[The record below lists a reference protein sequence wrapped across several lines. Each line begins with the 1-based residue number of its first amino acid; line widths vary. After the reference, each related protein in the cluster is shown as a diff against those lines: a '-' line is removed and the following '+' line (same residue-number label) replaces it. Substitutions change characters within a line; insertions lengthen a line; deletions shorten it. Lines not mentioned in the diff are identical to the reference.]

1 MKSRDKMGSGIRLT
15 LFVCALGLSAG
26 VSAEALEGTVDL
38 GGVDRV
44 IAGGLVG
51 TGEITNSS
59 ATPAT
64 LTIVCEGDATFEGTV
79 SGNILLVKTGA
90 GTQRLIGA
98 NVHTGGTRVEGG
110 FLAVDSAA
118 ALGADGASLVLCG
131 GGLLAREDLT
141 VDTDRHAVTCGPGL
155 AVWRTMPG
163 KSLSLSG
170 GNFRLKASTELVY
183 EGGGQVNL
191 GVWMAYDLGN
201 LASSTLTV
209 GEGTTL
215 RCLNALVLGGVIPKW
230 SFARTRLQEGCCV
243 FAYGLSHLSN
253 LEMTGAELRLWHNDG
268 AAGVGFA
275 NAEKYAHATAL
286 GDIKVLASQ
295 SPSRIVGK
303 TFQICEEYDGTVY
316 GASVFDIA
324 EGAVLE
330 MDAVLS
336 EGPVYVG
343 GMVDAARS
351 PAARGVTKAGVG
363 ELKLLASCALGG
375 DLCVRDG
382 TLTLAWDVS
391 LSPSSRL
398 VCVDGARIQLTD
410 GACLDAAVIADS
422 ALLRSADVWLDAAT
436 LDAVD
441 GAQVETIANRGT
453 SGGAFH
459 VKTIGATRDRA
470 PVLAEDGINGLPA
483 LRFDGTQSLHLDY
496 ENKTEHFTLFAVYKW
511 DAWSNEDGKGLWSGP
526 FAFGPILPSWAEDN
540 SLPGAVAY
548 YTKDGPQR
556 IFGYANYADAAG
568 KVVQTYRAADARAN
582 VDDGLAALLQ
592 EHEIN
597 GAASSL
603 ALGWDATD
611 AEVRDTSMGGD
622 RAEEADLRRNIEMMV
637 VGARMLNDGCAYSK
651 HMLDGRIGEI
661 LVFSRALTDA
671 EKRAVRAYLKAK
683 WFADGKTAPV
693 VKKGSDAVAL
703 EVAVPTGSTAVLGG
717 AFSGTAALRKVGG
730 GSLVLATQLDAVLA
744 ADEGTLTLAATQT
757 MTQADVW
764 VDPSDSQTVSL
775 DATGAHV
782 EELKNKGRVGGF
794 FSRAKSPSTW
804 KYDVAYPTLS
814 ANGINGR
821 TSLSFDG
828 LSALCLENAFRN
840 QGQGTRNLHVYAV
853 LKRTAYEDKMG
864 KGLYGGAWSL
874 YRGGGGANDDAQA
887 GSFFMTEKS
896 DGDGKGGVSMVQNGA
911 ASGVIKPVADGTLT
925 GKAVLLVAHGAPTSV
940 WGTRLDASSD
950 PEALTFAG
958 TFNSPDLAAFDID
971 LVALGARGGSWDTV
985 QVYGEGDDR
994 NRSWRGE
1001 MGEFIV
1007 FTNPLTPAEERSLV
1021 DYLRRKWLGV
1031 GAGTAEPPAFL
1042 AGRLQVPELGRRTA
1056 LSVGAS
1062 ATLASETV
1070 SATIASLT
1078 LADGARIVRTV
1089 SNPDGVDAFRLFDV
1103 LGALVCRG
1111 DVRLHVK
1118 PRPVASAVFLGYGD
1132 SQGTGVWRCEGK
1144 GRYSVVDFPAV
1155 RELRFVRPGGLLLI
1169 R

>member
-1 MKSRDKMGSGIRLT
+1 MKSRDKMCSGLRVA
-15 LFVCALGLSAG
+15 LFVCAAGLSVG
-26 VSAEALEGTVDL
+26 SSAEILDGTIDL

-44 IAGGLVG
+44 IAGGLAG
-51 TGEITNSS
+51 TGKITNSS

-64 LTIVCEGDATFEGTV
+64 LTIGGEGDASFEGTV
-79 SGNILLVKTGA
+79 SGNILLVKTGSGA
-90 GTQRLIGA
+90 QSLLGA
-98 NVHTGGTRVEGG
+98 NAHTGGTRVEGG
-110 FLAVDSAA
+110 FLAVASSA
-118 ALGADGASLVLCG
+118 ALGADGAPLALCG
-131 GGLLAREDLT
+131 GGLLARESLT

-155 AVWRTMPG
+155 AVWRTEPG
-163 KSLSLSG
+163 KRLSLSG

-183 EGGGQVNL
+183 EGGGQVHL

-209 GEGTTL
+209 GKGTTL
-215 RCLNALVLGGVIPKW
+215 RCLNALVLGGAIPKW
-230 SFARTRLQEGCCV
+230 SFARTRLQEGSCV

-275 NAEKYAHATAL
+275 NAEKYAHATSI
-286 GDIKVLASQ
+286 GDIKVLASE

-303 TFQICEEYDGTVY
+303 AFQVCEEYDGTVY
-316 GASVFDIA
+316 GAAVFDVV

-343 GMVDAARS
+343 GTVDASRR
-351 PAARGVTKAGVG
+351 PAAQGVAKVGEG

-375 DLCVRDG
+375 DLCIRGG
-382 TLTLAWDVS
+382 TLTLARDVS
-391 LSPSSRL
+391 LAALSRL
-398 VCVDGARIQLTD
+398 VCADGARVQLAD
-410 GACLDAAVIADS
+410 GACLDADVVADS

-441 GAQVETIANRGT
+441 GAPVETIANRGAC
-453 SGGAFH
+453 GGAFYA
-459 VKTIGATRDRA
+459 KATATVRDKA
-470 PVLAEDGINGLPA
+470 PVWTEDGINGRPA
-483 LRFDGTQSLHLDY
+483 LCFDGTQSLHLDY

-548 YTKDGPQR
+548 YTKDSPLR
-556 IFGYANYADAAG
+556 IFGYANYANAAG
-568 KVVQTYRAADARAN
+568 KVVQTYRAADARAD
-582 VDDGLAALLQ
+582 VDDDLAALLQ

-597 GAASSL
+597 GTASSL

-622 RAEEADLRRNIEMMV
+622 RAEEADFRRNIETMV
-637 VGARMLNDGCAYSK
+637 VGARMLNDGCAYAK
-651 HMLDGRIGEI
+651 HMLNGRIGEI
-661 LVFSRALTDA
+661 LVFSCALTDA

-683 WFADGKTAPV
+683 WFADEKTAPV
-693 VKKGSDAVAL
+693 VRKGSDAVAL
-703 EVAVPTGSTAVLGG
+703 EVSVPTKGTAVLGG

-730 GSLVLATQLDAVLA
+730 GNLVLAAQLDAVLA
-744 ADEGTLTLAATQT
+744 ADEGTMTLAATQT
-757 MTQADVW
+757 MTQADIW
-764 VDPSDSQTVSL
+764 VDPSDSQTVTL
-775 DATGAHV
+775 DVTGARV
-782 EELKNKGRVGGF
+782 AELKNKGRAGGS

-853 LKRTAYEDKMG
+853 LKRTAYEDEMG

-911 ASGVIKPVADGTLT
+911 ASSVIKPMRGRP
-925 GKAVLLVAHGAPTSV
+925 G
-940 WGTRLDASSD
+940 
-950 PEALTFAG
+950 
-958 TFNSPDLAAFDID
+958 
-971 LVALGARGGSWDTV
+971 GGS
-985 QVYGEGDDR
+985 
-994 NRSWRGE
+994 
-1001 MGEFIV
+1001 
-1007 FTNPLTPAEERSLV
+1007 
-1021 DYLRRKWLGV
+1021 
-1031 GAGTAEPPAFL
+1031 
-1042 AGRLQVPELGRRTA
+1042 
-1056 LSVGAS
+1056 
-1062 ATLASETV
+1062 ATSFSQTT
-1070 SATIASLT
+1070 SPST
-1078 LADGARIVRTV
+1078 
-1089 SNPDGVDAFRLFDV
+1089 
-1103 LGALVCRG
+1103 LVCR
-1111 DVRLHVK
+1111 
-1118 PRPVASAVFLGYGD
+1118 VASCGSSARQEI
-1132 SQGTGVWRCEGK
+1132 SATPISAATGT
-1144 GRYSVVDFPAV
+1144 
-1155 RELRFVRPGGLLLI
+1155 
-1169 R
+1169 